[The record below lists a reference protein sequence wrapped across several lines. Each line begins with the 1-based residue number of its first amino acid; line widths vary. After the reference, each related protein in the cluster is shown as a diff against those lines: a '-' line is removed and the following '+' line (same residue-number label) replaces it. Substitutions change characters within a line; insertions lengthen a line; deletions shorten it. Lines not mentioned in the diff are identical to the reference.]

1 MATTT
6 EPVAANSVGVY
17 PLDSGDRLSRADFE
31 RRFAAMPEVKKAELI
46 QGVVYVG
53 SPVRIGQHARP
64 HALLVT
70 WVVNYAAAT
79 PGLDF
84 ADNATVRLGLEDEP
98 QPDVLLRI
106 LPEYGGATT
115 TEKDDYIAGPPEFVV
130 EVAASSASYDLHDKL
145 AAYRDAGVKEYVVW
159 RVLDGQLDW
168 FVLTNGAYVKQGPH
182 NDGTIESTQ
191 FPGLRLHLPSLLQEN
206 AAAVFQT
213 LQAGIATPEHA
224 AFVAQLAQQRKT

>member
-6 EPVAANSVGVY
+6 EPITATSIGVY
-17 PLDSGDRLSRADFE
+17 PLASGDRLSRAEFE
-31 RRFAAMPEVKKAELI
+31 HRFSAMPEVKKAELI

-53 SPVRIGQHARP
+53 SPVRVEQHGQQHALIVGW
-64 HALLVT
+64 AM
-70 WVVNYAAAT
+70 NYAAAT
-79 PGLDF
+79 PGLRV
-84 ADNATVRLGLEDEP
+84 ADNATVRLGPENEP
-98 QPDVLLRI
+98 QPDMLIRI
-106 LPEYGGATT
+106 LPEFGGCTKL
-115 TEKDDYIAGPPEFVV
+115 ESGYIVGPPEFVV
-130 EVAASSASYDLHDKL
+130 EIAASSASYDLHDKL

-168 FVLTNGAYVKQGPH
+168 FVLTNGAYVKQGP
-182 NDGTIESTQ
+182 NTDGILESAQ

-224 AFVAQLAQQRKT
+224 AFVSQLAEQRKK

>member
-6 EPVAANSVGVY
+6 EPITATSIGVY
-17 PLDSGDRLSRADFE
+17 PLASGDRLSRAEFE
-31 RRFAAMPEVKKAELI
+31 HRFSAMPEVKKAELI

-70 WVVNYAAAT
+70 WIVNYAVAT
-79 PGLDF
+79 PGTDF
-84 ADNATVRLGLEDEP
+84 ADNATVRLGPEDEP

-130 EVAASSASYDLHDKL
+130 EIAASSASYDLHDKL

-168 FVLTNGAYVKQGPH
+168 FVLTNGAYVKQGP
-182 NDGTIESTQ
+182 NTDGILESAQ

-213 LQAGIATPEHA
+213 LHAGITTPEHA
-224 AFVAQLAQQRKT
+224 TFVSQLAEKRKS